1 MLGSLPQECELSSAF
16 NSVPEKMCKNDAFED
31 EIVPPA
37 EKARKDLIRRISLQ
51 QVSVKEKIDCYY
63 FELFFYN

>member
-1 MLGSLPQECELSSAF
+1 
-16 NSVPEKMCKNDAFED
+16 MCKNDAFED

-51 QVSVKEKIDCYY
+51 QVSVKEMIDCYY
-63 FELFFYN
+63 LELFFYK

>member
-1 MLGSLPQECELSSAF
+1 MRFSSAF
-16 NSVPEKMCKNDAFED
+16 YSVPEKMCKNDAFED

-63 FELFFYN
+63 FELFFYY

>member
-1 MLGSLPQECELSSAF
+1 
-16 NSVPEKMCKNDAFED
+16 MCKNDAFED